1 MELGDQKKGALSNS
15 ICAFNPITNSASYNS
30 FHSILSEYFTPT
42 SLHAFHTKLLPFSA
56 IPSHSNSNSI
66 LSIAVQSI
74 VIISFHC
81 HLSSLISSHC
91 VPIHSI
97 LLHYSTVF
105 LTIAICSNNLA
116 VLCTMR
122 DLERGTVLIFARF
135 FGRQKQPLQN
145 NITIMQPNLPS
156 QTS

>member
-1 MELGDQKKGALSNS
+1 MLTTQSSRDPGAGGGVELGDQKKGALSNP
-15 ICAFNPITNSASYNS
+15 ICAFNPITNSVSYNS
-30 FHSILSEYFTPT
+30 FHSILSEHFTRT
-42 SLHAFHTKLLPFSA
+42 SLHAFHPS
-56 IPSHSNSNSI
+56 IPI
-66 LSIAVQSI
+66 QSI
-74 VIISFHC
+74 VVISFHC

-97 LLHYSTVF
+97 PLHYSTVF

-145 NITIMQPNLPS
+145 NITMMQPNLPS